1 MVVHVGEMFTD
12 ISPAEPGQAA
22 GAGGRQSGGGRT
34 MEELLDNLR
43 EAIEGCLSVDVATPD
58 DKGHILEIAV

>member
-1 MVVHVGEMFTD
+1 
-12 ISPAEPGQAA
+12 
-22 GAGGRQSGGGRT
+22 

-43 EAIEGCLSVDVATPD
+43 EAIEGCLSVDVAPAD